1 MHFGQI
7 FLGMWYESLIQLA
20 QFISGAIG
28 LTLAPEFKG
37 GVIRNFKEDID
48 WDGYRA
54 EALRYKVFLKE
65 NI

>member
-48 WDGYRA
+48 
-54 EALRYKVFLKE
+54 
-65 NI
+65 